1 MKNGLHCLT
10 ENFNKEH
17 MSNQTRQIIIYW
29 LQRGLSKEDIFW
41 ECYSKKSPIYVLD
54 DLRKDFDKEYEL
66 LREKYSVEV
75 S

>member
-1 MKNGLHCLT
+1 MRFL
-10 ENFNKEH
+10 

-29 LQRGLSKEDIFW
+29 LKRGLSKEDIFW
-41 ECYSKKSPIYVLD
+41 ECYSKKSPSYVLD

-66 LREKYSVEV
+66 IREKYSVEV

>member
-1 MKNGLHCLT
+1 
-10 ENFNKEH
+10 

-29 LQRGLSKEDIFW
+29 LERGLDKEAIFW
-41 ECYSKKSPIYVLD
+41 ECYSKKSPSYVLD